1 MPGRGRPEP
10 RRQKLL
16 SFAIPMSRVISC
28 LYLLI
33 VCSPLFFAQTP
44 EQRTSNYLESIR
56 KSPPLLAAF
65 LREMPKGGDLHNHL
79 IGAIYAESYLQ
90 FAVNDK
96 LCIDQKH
103 LTFAQPPCD
112 ESRDIVPAERLT
124 SDPTL
129 YRLMIDALSMRDFV
143 PYSMPGS
150 SESAEDHFFQTFG
163 RFVAVAN
170 AHTGETLAEVASRAG
185 HQNESYL
192 EMTVGFDRNSG
203 AIGSKTAWSD
213 NFDEQREKLNAAGIQ
228 SAVAGVLKILNDA
241 EAEKDRVLGCPEA
254 AHTDPGC
261 KVTIRYIYEVYRG
274 TAKEQVFAEIM
285 TGFAVVKADP
295 RFVAVNPVMP
305 EDGYTSMHDYDLH
318 MRIFDYFHK
327 LYPDVHLTE
336 HAGELAPGQ
345 VPPSGLR
352 SHIGEAIHTGHAQ
365 RIGHGAD
372 VMQEDRPLELL
383 REMAQKQI
391 AVEICL
397 TSNDLILGVK
407 GDRHP
412 FPVYRKYGV
421 PVVIATDDEGVSRSD
436 MTHEYVRAVQA
447 YGLTYAELK
456 KIVRDSIA
464 YSFVE
469 PPVRAKLLSDL
480 DARFREFEGRK
491 W

>member
-1 MPGRGRPEP
+1 
-10 RRQKLL
+10 
-16 SFAIPMSRVISC
+16 MSQTISC
-28 LYLLI
+28 LCLLI
-33 VCSPLFFAQTP
+33 VFSTLALAQFP
-44 EQRTSNYLESIR
+44 EQRASNYLESIR
-56 KSPPLLAAF
+56 KSPPLLEAF

-90 FAVNDK
+90 YAIADK
-96 LCIDQKH
+96 LCIDQKQ

-112 ESRDIVPAERLT
+112 EGRNTVPAERVT
-124 SDPTL
+124 TDATL

-143 PYSMPGS
+143 PYSMPGL

-163 RFVAVAN
+163 KFVAVAN

-203 AIGSKTAWSD
+203 AIGSKTGWSD
-213 NFDEQREKLNAAGIQ
+213 NFDEQRDKLNAAGIQ

-241 EAEKDRVLGCPEA
+241 EEEKDRLLACHGA
-254 AHTDPGC
+254 AHVDPGC

-274 TAKEQVFAEIM
+274 TPREQVFAEIM

-305 EDGYTSMHDYDLH
+305 EDGYTSMHDYSLH
-318 MRIFDYFHK
+318 MKIFDYFHK

-336 HAGELAPGQ
+336 HAGEIGPGQ

-352 SHIGEAIHTGHAQ
+352 SHIREAIEIGHAQ
-365 RIGHGAD
+365 RIGHGVD

-383 REMAQKQI
+383 REMAQKRI

-397 TSNDLILGVK
+397 TSNDLILGVR
-407 GDRHP
+407 GNRHP
-412 FPVYRKYGV
+412 FPVYRKYGA

-436 MTHEYVRAVQA
+436 MTHEYLRAVEG

-456 KIVRDSIA
+456 KIVRDSIT
-464 YSFVE
+464 YSFAE
-469 PPVRAKLLSDL
+469 APLKSKLLADL
-480 DARFREFEGRK
+480 DAGFGEFEKRS